1 MAKQII
7 KLFTRIA
14 EVVNN
19 DPDVGDK
26 LRLVFLGTLFD
37 AKYANFVL
45 KFYVQ
50 ILCTNL
56 VCKFY
61 VHKIKIYSGN

>member
-37 AKYANFVL
+37 AKCANFMCI
-45 KFYVQ
+45 KSRFIQ
-50 ILCTNL
+50 EFN
-56 VCKFY
+56 
-61 VHKIKIYSGN
+61 KI